1 MIRRLLHSL
10 YLCWVITAIPITPGL
25 LAKVSAQAVA
35 ASPDRISIG
44 AGELTGE
51 LDLDGVLSEPQWAAA
66 PPIDRLT
73 MTEPIEGGEL
83 VGHTEVRVLANSRF
97 LVIGI
102 RALDPDPAGIVSTS
116 KARDPQLRSE
126 DHIKI
131 VLDPFL
137 DGRTGYIFAINPGG
151 ARYDALVARRGEG
164 EDSKWD
170 AVWEAATAR
179 DPEGW
184 SAEIRIPLQS
194 LTFNASLDR
203 WGFNVERRM
212 ERLQEVSRWASPF
225 RDAKIAQTVRAGLL
239 TDLPTFDTGLGL
251 TVRPTVVAGIEKA
264 GEGESWDEDF
274 EPSLDITQR
283 IGSNITAMATVN
295 TDFAETEVDT
305 RRTNLTR
312 FPLFFPEK
320 RTFFLEGSDIFEFGI
335 GLTNFHRSD
344 VVPFFSRRIGLYEG
358 EEVPL
363 QAGGKVSGKVGQ
375 TNFGALVTRTGEV
388 DGLVPATTM
397 GAFRVRQNILE
408 ESTLGVIG
416 TFGDPSGADGSYMT
430 GVDFTYQTSRF
441 RGSKN
446 FMAGAWGMV
455 TDGEGLEGDKTAF
468 GAKIDYP
475 NDVWD
480 IALVYLRLGDGFD
493 PAMGFVPRNGI
504 HKISG
509 GANYRHYTP
518 NTSWMRMMF
527 YELMP
532 SLVLDLDG
540 KWESYR
546 IFTAPINWRL
556 ESGDRVEVNVNP
568 EGERLEEPFEIAD
581 GVVIEP
587 GSYHFMRYRLEWA
600 MAAKRMVSGQVT
612 WWFGDFYDGT
622 LDQING
628 RVLFKPS
635 ELVTFELSG
644 EHNVGS
650 MKAGDFDQT
659 VLGLRTQLNFSPDLQ
674 ITSYVQYDDESEE
687 IGTNTRLRWTFHP
700 LGDLFIVYNYN
711 VVDLYDVIEQRS
723 RWNLDST
730 QLMVK
735 LQYALRY

>member
-1 MIRRLLHSL
+1 MNRLLLHTL
-10 YLCWVITAIPITPGL
+10 YLCCLVTALSIIPGL
-25 LAKVSAQAVA
+25 VAQLSGQEVSASA
-35 ASPDRISIG
+35 DRIFIR
-44 AGELTGE
+44 AGSLAG
-51 LDLDGVLSEPQWAAA
+51 DLDIDGLLSEPQWADA
-66 PPIDRLT
+66 PSIDRLT
-73 MTEPIEGGEL
+73 MTEPIEGGNL
-83 VGHTEVRVLANSRF
+83 VGQTQVRVLANSRY

-116 KARDPQLRSE
+116 KARDPELRSE

-164 EDSKWD
+164 EDSQWD

-179 DPEGW
+179 GPEGW

-251 TVRPTVVAGIEKA
+251 TIRPTAVGGVEKL
-264 GEGESWDEDF
+264 GEGESWGEDF
-274 EPSLDITQR
+274 EPSLDVIQR
-283 IGSNITAMATVN
+283 IGSNVTAMATVN

-320 RTFFLEGSDIFEFGI
+320 RTFFLEGSDVFDFGI
-335 GLTNFHRSD
+335 GLSNFRSSD

-358 EEVPL
+358 EEVSL
-363 QAGGKVSGKVGQ
+363 RAGGKVSGKVGN
-375 TNFGALVTRTGEV
+375 TNFAGLVTRTGDM
-388 DGLVPATTM
+388 DGLATATTM

-430 GVDFTYQTSRF
+430 GLDFTYQTSRF
-441 RGSKN
+441 RGNKN
-446 FMAGAWGMV
+446 FMVGAWGMV
-455 TDGEGLEGDKTAF
+455 TDREGLDGDRAAF

-493 PAMGFVPRNGI
+493 PATGFVPRNGI

-518 NTSWMRMMF
+518 NMSWMRMMF
-527 YELMP
+527 YEFMP
-532 SLVLDLDG
+532 TLVMDLSG
-540 KWESYR
+540 EWESYR

-556 ESGDRVEVNVNP
+556 ESGDRLEVNANP
-568 EGERLEEPFEIAD
+568 EGERLVEPFEIAD
-581 GVVIEP
+581 GVVIDP

-612 WWFGDFYDGT
+612 WWFGDFYDGK

-635 ELVTFELSG
+635 ELVTFQLSG
-644 EHNVGS
+644 EHNVGK
-650 MKAGDFDQT
+650 MKAGNFDQT
-659 VLGLRTQLNFSPDLQ
+659 VLGLRTQVNVSPDLQ
-674 ITSYVQYDDESEE
+674 LTSYVQYDDESEE

-700 LGDLFIVYNYN
+700 LGELFIVYNYN
-711 VVDLYDVIEQRS
+711 VVDLYDVIERRS

-730 QLMVK
+730 QLLVK
-735 LQYALRY
+735 IQYALRF